1 MRVSIFRQ
9 RNDAR
14 VTAACARGGVR
25 FRVPRIACWP
35 REEMIA
41 SLLWFVGKD
50 VKSARRLFSYDSKE
64 DAANR
69 FTTVVRAPQADPG
82 LQCEMPCGT
91 VWSGWI
97 GFGSVRS
104 AMSMRILNVGG
115 SAGQPPLV
123 FLTRMPGIRAAH
135 PLLFPFSPP
144 SHHNSQ
150 AFLPPSPSYRFPPYR
165 SRVPSC
171 STIDRLLHVYVSPFS
186 LSSIANSVSESVSK
200 NHFFFF
206 CLLDQSFHP
215 YFSCVF
221 PRAMDRLYLE
231 MIFYYR
237 YHD

>member
-9 RNDAR
+9 RNDVR

-25 FRVPRIACWP
+25 FRVPRIACWFEGRDDRLSLVVCRKG
-35 REEMIA
+35 RE
-41 SLLWFVGKD
+41 VGAAL
-50 VKSARRLFSYDSKE
+50 VQLRFERGCSQPFYHGRSSA
-64 DAANR
+64 AGR
-69 FTTVVRAPQADPG
+69 FWMVE
-82 LQCEMPCGT
+82 CEMPCGT

-135 PLLFPFSPP
+135 PLFFPFSP

-150 AFLPPSPSYRFPPYR
+150 AFLPPSSSYRFPPYR
-165 SRVPSC
+165 SRVSSC

-186 LSSIANSVSESVSK
+186 LSSIGNPLPSP
-200 NHFFFF
+200 FPRIILF
-206 CLLDQSFHP
+206 
-215 YFSCVF
+215 FSCPWSIIPSIFFWRFFVS
-221 PRAMDRLYLE
+221 RAR
-231 MIFYYR
+231 
-237 YHD
+237 